1 MVTLPFRTWRRLKAT
16 VGTTSSDHWSEP
28 KTLTNLSC
36 VRQWIIVEAGGPRTQ
51 RTNDV
56 FPLAY
61 IRMSMGISA
70 HMSGSMAPSNLP
82 VIPLL

>member
-1 MVTLPFRTWRRLKAT
+1 M
-16 VGTTSSDHWSEP
+16 
-28 KTLTNLSC
+28 
-36 VRQWIIVEAGGPRTQ
+36 EAGGPRYQ
-51 RTNDV
+51 KTNDV

-70 HMSGSMAPSNLP
+70 RMSGGMAPSNLP